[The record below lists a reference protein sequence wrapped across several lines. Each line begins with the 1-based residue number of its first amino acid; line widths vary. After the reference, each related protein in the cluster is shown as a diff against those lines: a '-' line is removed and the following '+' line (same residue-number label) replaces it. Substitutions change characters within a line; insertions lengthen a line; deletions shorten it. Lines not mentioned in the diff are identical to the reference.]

1 MAIRKQTQWEPAH
14 NKYSGYENYG
24 PTLEAPEVIASEA
37 LVFLLV
43 GLQRHWKQPIG
54 CFLTNKASAS
64 IQATLINA
72 ALTKASAVGLKVWC
86 VTSDGTTTNIA
97 TFKALGCQFGNTYDS
112 IKSKF
117 QHPVTGE
124 HVFVILDACHMLK
137 LARNALAF
145 LVAFCSSN
153 DEKFERKFFEGLNL
167 IQQQEGFK
175 LSNKLSNNHIQFE
188 RHKMNVSLAAQ
199 ALSASVVDAMDV
211 MNIALNLPE
220 FRGSEVTVCFARI
233 TDRLFDILN

>member
-1 MAIRKQTQWEPAH
+1 MATRKQTQWEPAH

-86 VTSDGTTTNIA
+86 VTSDGTTRNIA
-97 TFKALGCQFGNTYDS
+97 TCKALGCQFGTTYDS

-145 LVAFCSSN
+145 LVV
-153 DEKFERKFFEGLNL
+153 L
-167 IQQQEGFK
+167 I
-175 LSNKLSNNHIQFE
+175 
-188 RHKMNVSLAAQ
+188 
-199 ALSASVVDAMDV
+199 
-211 MNIALNLPE
+211 
-220 FRGSEVTVCFARI
+220 
-233 TDRLFDILN
+233 LFQ